1 MDAYKDTPRPPG
13 PGRAWLLATFT
24 MLLGLGVGIYLT
36 AEKPK
41 PKYSGADLREPPGA
55 GAWADKEAQAA
66 PTAAVV
72 AAMPSPVAAPRVT
85 AISAPAQPAEYRSA
99 PLPCTACEERQRLL
113 AAAQGSA
120 MSVPVPGVNT
130 LDLNPTPATI
140 STRPGPP
147 HAVLANSWIYAVLET
162 GIKSDQPGDVI
173 ARVSQDVR
181 DTVTQTEVLI
191 PQGSKLHGAVSQS
204 STFNPNN
211 TSVTVNWD
219 SLQLPNGA
227 EIALPKLPSADTE
240 GYPGL
245 SDKVDRHVAQ
255 TWLPSILIS
264 AITAGSMLSTT
275 STYGSAQGYSTP
287 SEALGQ
293 LGSSL
298 GSQSVGNLGLM
309 FQQLRPS
316 IEIRKGTIF
325 RVLVTRDLLFDQP
338 YDEARR

>member
-13 PGRAWLLATFT
+13 PGRAWMLATFT

-36 AEKPK
+36 AERPK

-55 GAWADKEAQAA
+55 GAWADKEARPA
-66 PTAAVV
+66 PTAAV
-72 AAMPSPVAAPRVT
+72 AAAVPSPVVAPRLAT
-85 AISAPAQPAEYRSA
+85 FNAPVQQYRPA
-99 PLPCTACEERQRLL
+99 PLPCTACEERQRLF

-120 MSVPVPGVNT
+120 MTVPVVGANT
-130 LDLNPTPATI
+130 LELNQTPPTIAARPA
-140 STRPGPP
+140 PP

-204 STFNPNN
+204 AAFNLNN

-245 SDKVDRHVAQ
+245 NDKVDRHLAQ
-255 TWLPSILIS
+255 TWLPSILVS

-275 STYGSAQGYSTP
+275 STYGSAQGYSAT

-293 LGSSL
+293 FGSSL
-298 GSQSVGNLGLM
+298 GGQAIGNLNLM

-316 IEIRKGTIF
+316 IEIRKGTVF
-325 RVLVTRDLLFDQP
+325 RVLVTRDLRFDQP
-338 YDEARR
+338 YDGARR

>member
-1 MDAYKDTPRPPG
+1 MDAYKDNPRPPV
-13 PGRAWLLATFT
+13 PGRAWMLATFA
-24 MLLGLGVGIYLT
+24 MLLGLGGGLYLT
-36 AEKPK
+36 AERPK
-41 PKYSGADLREPPGA
+41 PKYNAGDFREPPGA

-72 AAMPSPVAAPRVT
+72 AAVPSPVVAPRVT
-85 AISAPAQPAEYRSA
+85 TFNAPVQQYRSVA
-99 PLPCTACEERQRLL
+99 LPCTACEERQRLL

-120 MSVPVPGVNT
+120 MTVPIVGANT
-130 LDLNPTPATI
+130 LDLNQTPPTIAARPA
-140 STRPGPP
+140 PP

-181 DTVTQTEVLI
+181 DTVTQTELLI
-191 PQGSKLHGAVSQS
+191 PQGSKLHGAVSQAPGL
-204 STFNPNN
+204 NLNN

-227 EIALPKLPSADTE
+227 EITLPKLPSADTE
-240 GYPGL
+240 GCPGL
-245 SDKVDRHVAQ
+245 SDKVDRHLAQ
-255 TWLPSILIS
+255 TWLPSILVS

-275 STYGSAQGYSTP
+275 STYGSAQGYSAT
-287 SEALGQ
+287 SQALGQ
-293 LGSSL
+293 FGSNLG
-298 GSQSVGNLGLM
+298 GQSIGNLGMM
-309 FQQLRPS
+309 FQQIRPS

-325 RVLVTRDLLFDQP
+325 RVLVTRDLRFDQP

>member
-1 MDAYKDTPRPPG
+1 MDAYKGNPRPPG
-13 PGRAWLLATFT
+13 PGRAWMLATFT
-24 MLLGLGVGIYLT
+24 MLAGIVAGVYFTG
-36 AEKPK
+36 ERPK
-41 PKYSGADLREPPGA
+41 PTYNTADLRQPPGA
-55 GAWADKEAQAA
+55 GAWADKEAKAA
-66 PTAAVV
+66 PPAAVV
-72 AAMPSPVAAPRVT
+72 AALPSPVAAPRL
-85 AISAPAQPAEYRSA
+85 AAFGPIHQPSYSAA
-99 PLPCTACEERQRLL
+99 LPCAVCEERQRLL
-113 AAAQGSA
+113 AAAQGST
-120 MSVPVPGVNT
+120 MSVPVAGANT

-140 STRPGPP
+140 STRPAPP

-191 PQGSKLHGAVSQS
+191 PQGSKLHGTVSQS
-204 STFNPNN
+204 STFNLNN
-211 TSVTVNWD
+211 TSVSVNWD

-240 GYPGL
+240 GYSGL
-245 SDKVDRHVAQ
+245 SDKVDRHVGR
-255 TWLPSILIS
+255 TWLPSILVS

-275 STYGSAQGYSTP
+275 STYGSAQGYSAT

-293 LGSSL
+293 FGSSL
-298 GSQSVGNLGLM
+298 GSQSIGNLGLM

-325 RVLVTRDLLFDQP
+325 RVLVTRDLRFDHP
-338 YDEARR
+338 YSEAQR

>member
-1 MDAYKDTPRPPG
+1 MDPYKDNPRPPG
-13 PGRAWLLATFT
+13 PGRAWMLATFA
-24 MLLGLGVGIYLT
+24 MLFGLAGGLYLT
-36 AEKPK
+36 AERPK
-41 PKYSGADLREPPGA
+41 PKYSEGDFRQPPGA
-55 GAWADKEAQAA
+55 GAWADKEAQAT
-66 PTAAVV
+66 PTPAVV
-72 AAMPSPVAAPRVT
+72 AAVPSPVVAPHVTTFNAPVEQYRPAA
-85 AISAPAQPAEYRSA
+85 
-99 PLPCTACEERQRLL
+99 LPCTACEEGERLL

-120 MSVPVPGVNT
+120 MTVPIAGANT
-130 LDLNPTPATI
+130 LDLNQTPTTI
-140 STRPGPP
+140 ATRPAPP

-162 GIKSDQPGDVI
+162 GIESDQPGDVI

-204 STFNPNN
+204 PGLNLNN

-227 EIALPKLPSADTE
+227 EIALPRLPSADTE

-245 SDKVDRHVAQ
+245 SDKVDRHLAQ

-264 AITAGSMLSTT
+264 AITAGSMLATT
-275 STYGSAQGYSTP
+275 STYGSAQGYSAT
-287 SEALGQ
+287 SQALGQ
-293 LGSSL
+293 FGSSL
-298 GSQSVGNLGLM
+298 GGQSIGNLGMM

-325 RVLVTRDLLFDQP
+325 RVLVTRDLRFDQP